1 MSADLRLT
9 RLVDSRLRTEFF
21 KHLPGI
27 LTGLGIIGTFLG
39 LLQGLRAFR
48 ITEDTQVVRASL
60 EALLQGVF
68 HAFLVSAVAIGL
80 AMLITVIEK
89 WVTSG
94 LYRRVEELAFLLDG
108 MFESGAGEEYLARLV
123 RASEDSASQTK
134 ILKDALVADLKAVLS
149 ELTDRQI
156 DASTAGNL
164 QLGQQIVS
172 GLQVGLQEPLSRISG
187 AVSQIG
193 GSQSDAIGRVLTD
206 SIAALTQRIQ
216 ELFGGQIAGI
226 NQLQQQTIEALQVA
240 VTKLGQMASNVD
252 SAGQRATDAMA
263 NRLTEAVGAM
273 EARQRAMN
281 SQMTEFVGQIRSLVS
296 ESQAET
302 NQKLQEAVS
311 RLGSNVTEMVNSL
324 RAQAEG
330 AGQAHAER
338 ERAMTENAA
347 QAASSLGGQVEAVL
361 AKVTE
366 VSGEIRMS
374 VDVMRSVTTDALSR
388 MNSGAET
395 LYVAASDFAKAGQGV
410 NSVFAQAASVAD
422 RLSQAAVAL
431 GASGRA
437 LETVVAD
444 YKLTREMLASMLVE
458 LGTIVASA
466 KKEASLTADVLS
478 RIDGSAAKLALAQQ
492 QADSYLESV
501 SEVLGGA
508 HQEFADNMRR
518 TLGEA
523 NRLFYDQLSS
533 ATALLRAGI
542 QELETTLAE
551 LGARK

>member
-1 MSADLRLT
+1 
-9 RLVDSRLRTEFF
+9 
-21 KHLPGI
+21 
-27 LTGLGIIGTFLG
+27 
-39 LLQGLRAFR
+39 
-48 ITEDTQVVRASL
+48 
-60 EALLQGVF
+60 
-68 HAFLVSAVAIGL
+68 
-80 AMLITVIEK
+80 MLITVIEK